1 MKHSILALVLALT
14 LTGCLSSLTTE
25 DYNRPVQVGMT
36 EKQLTDSIGKPEVI
50 TKRPDGSQVWVYS
63 FGLGVDAKQVFYI
76 LKDGK
81 VVDIPPASADVK

>member
-14 LTGCLSSLTTE
+14 LTGCLSSLTSS
-25 DYNRPVQVGMT
+25 DYNQPTRIGMT
-36 EKQLTDSIGKPEVI
+36 EKELTDAVGKPEVI
-50 TKRPDGSQVWVYS
+50 TNRSDGSQVWVYS

-81 VVDIPPASADVK
+81 VVDIPATAADVK

>member
-1 MKHSILALVLALT
+1 MKSSILALFLAVALS
-14 LTGCLSSLTTE
+14 GCLSSLTTE

-50 TKRPDGSQVWVYS
+50 TKRPDGSEVWVYS

-76 LKDGK
+76 MKDGK
-81 VVDIPPASADVK
+81 VAEIPPPKAN

>member
-1 MKHSILALVLALT
+1 MKHSILALFMALALS
-14 LTGCLSSLTTE
+14 GCLSSLTTD

-63 FGLGVDAKQVFYI
+63 FGLGVDAKQAIYI
-76 LKDGK
+76 MKDGK
-81 VVDIPPASADVK
+81 VAEIPSTSTNTR